1 MADKNKLIQA
11 VAEKLGPEKLRTL
24 VDQLEGALR
33 DDPDVTP
40 EAIQELIKQLEFVI
54 DNPDRY
60 KEVVTKAI
68 QAGALDAADVPPD
81 FDPIFITTLY
91 IALRQLLDQ
100 ADERGFKKGGL
111 ASAAKQ
117 LAAQGRGGDTILAH
131 INPKEAEVLR
141 RMGGSGTVNPNTGI
155 TEFKGGIGGIFKAVG
170 KIFKAALPFVATA
183 IGGPWAGAI
192 TGAAIGGMDGG
203 LKGALLGGLGASL
216 MPGGLASGLT
226 EGLGNAVLGALPT
239 SLGSA
244 LSNVASAGTIGSGI
258 IGAGT
263 SLLSGKNPL
272 KGGLTAA
279 AVSGL
284 ANTLQGSDILPKT
297 GALGNIASNAI
308 TGAKTSSM
316 LGANPLI
323 GAAGGAMGGAANLAL
338 DQLGTQFNLPNWL
351 RPTMPEAAPIGAPGA
366 ATTIGIPEPG
376 ALDAYNTQNLANAGA
391 LPQGPNFNVGATS
404 QSAGVTNPYSVQQPV
419 PDFSVNQNQVTGNY
433 GFTNQA
439 GTSGVGGNI
448 ADTVVNAVK
457 NSTPNDW
464 LKYGG
469 LGLTLLGAISNQPA
483 IPKMA
488 TVAGSSDNRKLM
500 NMLGNMPPELR
511 QHLESTNQL
520 GSWLAQNWGSVPA
533 TYAAAQPIPI
543 GKAHGGFLSH
553 VALAQGGGSG
563 RDDSIPARLSDGE
576 YVIDAETVALLGNGS
591 TDAGARALDSMRRN
605 VRMQKGKAL
614 AKGKFSPNAK
624 SPLAYLGGK

>member
-1 MADKNKLIQA
+1 
-11 VAEKLGPEKLRTL
+11 
-24 VDQLEGALR
+24 
-33 DDPDVTP
+33 
-40 EAIQELIKQLEFVI
+40 
-54 DNPDRY
+54 
-60 KEVVTKAI
+60 
-68 QAGALDAADVPPD
+68 
-81 FDPIFITTLY
+81 
-91 IALRQLLDQ
+91 
-100 ADERGFKKGGL
+100 
-111 ASAAKQ
+111 
-117 LAAQGRGGDTILAH
+117 
-131 INPKEAEVLR
+131 
-141 RMGGSGTVNPNTGI
+141 
-155 TEFKGGIGGIFKAVG
+155 
-170 KIFKAALPFVATA
+170 
-183 IGGPWAGAI
+183 
-192 TGAAIGGMDGG
+192 MDGG

-226 EGLGNAVLGALPT
+226 EGIGNAVLGALPT
-239 SLGSA
+239 SIGSA
-244 LSNVASAGTIGSGI
+244 LSNSAGIIGSGI

-263 SLLSGKNPL
+263 SLLTGKNPL

-284 ANTLQGSDILPKT
+284 ANTLQNSDLLPKT
-297 GALGNIASNAI
+297 GALGNLANNAI

-351 RPTMPEAAPIGAPGA
+351 RPTMPEAAPIGAPG
-366 ATTIGIPEPG
+366 TGIPEPG

-391 LPQGPNFNVGATS
+391 TPQGPDFSTGATG
-404 QSAGVTNPYSVQQPV
+404 QGAGVTNPYSIQQPV
-419 PDFSVNQNQVTGNY
+419 PDFSVNQNQTTGNY
-433 GFTNQA
+433 GFTNQTGGA
-439 GTSGVGGNI
+439 GTSGAGGNI

-500 NMLGNMPPELR
+500 NMLGNMPPGLR

-533 TYAAAQPIPI
+533 NYASAQQIPI
-543 GKAHGGFLSH
+543 GKARGGFLSH
-553 VALAQGGGSG
+553 VALAKGGGSG

-591 TDAGARALDSMRRN
+591 TDAGARALDTMRKN